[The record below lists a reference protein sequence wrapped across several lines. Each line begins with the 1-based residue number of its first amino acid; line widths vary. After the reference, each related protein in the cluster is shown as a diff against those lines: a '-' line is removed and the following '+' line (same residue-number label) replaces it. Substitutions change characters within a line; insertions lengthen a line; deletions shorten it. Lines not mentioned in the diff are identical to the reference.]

1 MAEKKTTTKTT
12 RKAKKVE
19 VETKPMR
26 AFKDLRRILTKDTEV
41 LIMNNT
47 QGHFYYSC
55 PKTNIGVD
63 LSGFGD
69 TQVVSLELLE
79 TMKRRAKKF
88 FQNYLIMI
96 IDVYPDTDEEITVLD
111 VLRYL
116 DIQSLYKDIEM
127 ISDEDENNG
136 HVYGED
142 FFDDLIVEKSKAEFD
157 KIVRKMNKKLL
168 IQFAHRCIELYRT
181 GEFDSRYKM
190 DTLQEL
196 LKNEDLFSD
205 IDLTI

>member
-1 MAEKKTTTKTT
+1 
-12 RKAKKVE
+12 
-19 VETKPMR
+19 
-26 AFKDLRRILTKDTEV
+26 
-41 LIMNNT
+41 
-47 QGHFYYSC
+47 
-55 PKTNIGVD
+55 
-63 LSGFGD
+63 
-69 TQVVSLELLE
+69 
-79 TMKRRAKKF
+79 
-88 FQNYLIMI
+88 
-96 IDVYPDTDEEITVLD
+96 
-111 VLRYL
+111 
-116 DIQSLYKDIEM
+116 M

>member
-1 MAEKKTTTKTT
+1 M
-12 RKAKKVE
+12 
-19 VETKPMR
+19 
-26 AFKDLRRILTKDTEV
+26 
-41 LIMNNT
+41 
-47 QGHFYYSC
+47 
-55 PKTNIGVD
+55 
-63 LSGFGD
+63 
-69 TQVVSLELLE
+69 
-79 TMKRRAKKF
+79 
-88 FQNYLIMI
+88 
-96 IDVYPDTDEEITVLD
+96 
-111 VLRYL
+111 YL

-142 FFDDLIVEKSKAEFD
+142 FFDDLIIEKSKSEFD
-157 KIVRKMNKKLL
+157 KIVNKMNKKLL
-168 IQFAHRCIELYRT
+168 IQFAHRCIELYRN

>member
-1 MAEKKTTTKTT
+1 MAEKKTTKRT
-12 RKAKKVE
+12 KKVE
-19 VETKPMR
+19 TEVEVKPTR

-69 TQVVSLELLE
+69 TQVVPLELLE

-96 IDVYPDTDEEITVLD
+96 IDVYPETDEEVTVLD

-116 DIQSLYKDIEM
+116 DIQNLYKDIETM
-127 ISDEDENNG
+127 CDKDENNG

-142 FFDDLIVEKSKAEFD
+142 FFDDLIIEKSKSEFD
-157 KIVRKMNKKLL
+157 RIVKKMNKKLL
-168 IQFAHRCIELYRT
+168 IQFAHRCIELYRN